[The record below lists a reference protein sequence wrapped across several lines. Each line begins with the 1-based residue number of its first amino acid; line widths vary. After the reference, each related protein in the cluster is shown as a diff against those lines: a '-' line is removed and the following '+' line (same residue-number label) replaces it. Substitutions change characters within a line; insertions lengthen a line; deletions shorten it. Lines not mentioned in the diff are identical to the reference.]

1 MIRIT
6 HDIPRS
12 VTIAFSGGVDSVAVA
27 DFLRRNHS
35 ISLLFI
41 HHGTEASTQAFE
53 TVTRYS
59 DAWGVPL
66 TIKHINTAKPATQSY
81 EEFWRNERYKHFHEV
96 KQAVI
101 TCHHLDDCVET
112 WVWSSMHGCGKLIP
126 ATNRNVIRPFR
137 STRKAEFVSWCERKN
152 LRWSEDASNTDTS
165 YVRNYIRHEMM
176 PHVLRVNPGIHSTIK
191 KKILT
196 ETTNM

>member
-27 DFLRRNHS
+27 DFLRRNHD

-41 HHGTEASTQAFE
+41 HHGTITSSQALE
-53 TVTRYS
+53 TVTHYS
-59 DAWGVPL
+59 HEWGVPL
-66 TIKHINTAKPATQSY
+66 SIKHISSAKPATQSY

-112 WVWSSMHGCGKLIP
+112 WVWSCMHGCGKIIP

-137 STRKAEFVSWCERKN
+137 STRKSEFVSWCKRKN
-152 LRWSEDASNTDTS
+152 LHWSDDASNSDTK
-165 YVRNYIRHEMM
+165 YTRNYIRHEMM
-176 PHVLRVNPGIHSTIK
+176 PQVLQVNPGIHSTIK
-191 KKILT
+191 KKILN
-196 ETTNM
+196 ETSTN